1 MDLNVLGLFASV
13 ARAGS
18 YAAVARDRNI
28 DPSSISRMISALEK
42 EMGVRLFQRS
52 TRQVKLTEAGDV
64 FLGKI
69 EPLLDEIRYA
79 SLSAADV
86 SNQPRGV
93 LKVTASNSF
102 GLRCVVPVLPIMN
115 QLYPDIMVDLQ
126 LSDQV
131 ADLLAEQF
139 DIAIRLGA
147 LPDSNLAA
155 QSLIKTSYVVC
166 ASPAYLKNAGQ
177 PQAPAE
183 VSAHDCLLFPLQG
196 FRTRWLF
203 KDRKGK
209 ISEVPVKPRTVISN
223 AMAIQHC
230 VQHGM
235 GIALLPTWLVEP
247 DLATGALIN
256 LFPAHQVTATNF
268 DSRVWCVFP
277 TRSYVPTKV
286 RVFIEQLRRYLDEKG
301 LGSLR

>member
-1 MDLNVLGLFASV
+1 MDLNILGLFASV
-13 ARAGS
+13 AKAGS

-52 TRQVKLTEAGDV
+52 TRQVKLTEAGDI
-64 FLGKI
+64 FLRKI

-79 SLSAADV
+79 SLSAADA
-86 SNQPRGV
+86 SNQARGI
-93 LKVTASNSF
+93 LKITASNSF
-102 GLRCVVPVLPIMN
+102 GLMCVVPVLPMVN
-115 QLYPDIMVDLQ
+115 QLYPEIMVDLQ

-131 ADLLAEQF
+131 VDLLAEQF
-139 DIAIRLGA
+139 DIAIRLGV
-147 LPDSNLAA
+147 LPDSSLAA

-166 ASPAYLKNAGQ
+166 ASPAYLKKAGS
-177 PQAPAE
+177 PQSPAE

-203 KDRKGK
+203 KDRRGTLH
-209 ISEVPVKPRTVISN
+209 EVPVKPRTVLSN

-230 VQHGM
+230 ALHGM
-235 GIALLPTWLVEP
+235 GVALLPTWLIEQ
-247 DLATGALIN
+247 DLAAGALVN
-256 LFPAHQVTATNF
+256 LFPTYQVTATNF

-277 TRSYVPTKV
+277 SRSYVPTKV
-286 RVFIEQLRRYLDEKG
+286 RVFIEQLRTYLTAKG
-301 LGSLR
+301 LAATS